1 MRSVSNP
8 NYVKFSK
15 AEMVVA
21 FTRDRGEL
29 RTNDHGEFFF
39 RELVDGRF
47 TCVNPDLERRLID
60 LGYTAHQRVGIAKE
74 THNRNTIWKVRLID
88 APRAITSGHTKPA
101 SSAAADG
108 SEPSKNIPS
117 AAGQATSQNATQPHE
132 AITARAPIP
141 ESKYAAAPQAWPE
154 VQVAPAA
161 APAQPKP
168 AARATESRHIE
179 QPLASGVAHVTNLL
193 RACLWASI
201 DAARDAQIYATQ
213 NGFPLT
219 FSADQVQDL
228 ASTLYIQEAKQSNIR
243 LMNNRD
249 EQRRAGGGDA
259 WRH

>member
-8 NYVKFSK
+8 NYVKFAK

-21 FTRDRGEL
+21 FARDRGEL

-39 RELVDGRF
+39 REMVDGRF
-47 TCVNPDLERRLID
+47 TCANPDLERRLVD

-101 SSAAADG
+101 RSLAADG
-108 SEPSKNIPS
+108 NEPSKNTPS
-117 AAGQATSQNATQPHE
+117 AAGQATSQNATQPRD
-132 AITARAPIP
+132 ANTAGAANTHAPIP
-141 ESKYAAAPQAWPE
+141 DSKYAAAPPAWPE
-154 VQVAPAA
+154 VQLA
-161 APAQPKP
+161 PKP
-168 AARATESRHIE
+168 AARAIESHQVD
-179 QPLASGVAHVTNLL
+179 QPMAPGIAHVSNVL
-193 RACLWASI
+193 RGCLCAAI
-201 DAARDAQIYATQ
+201 DAAREAQTYATEH
-213 NGFPLT
+213 GFPLT

-228 ASTLYIQEAKQSNIR
+228 ASTLYIQESKQANIR
-243 LMNNRD
+243 LINNRD